1 MSPHSD
7 GGLRIADCGL
17 PKRHHRRPHPIPL
30 QPAGRNPQSAIKVFF
45 AIVALAGTV
54 ALPRAGATEPEKPKA
69 GVVFVV
75 GGIGGLDSVGR
86 AAVHVFPQMGLTHDV
101 RDFVWQHG
109 TGHFLKDLQDTDYLV
124 EKAADLAAEVRRVK
138 AADPDRPV
146 YLIGKSAGA
155 GIVLFAA
162 EQLPPATIERLI
174 LLSAAVSA
182 NFDLRPALR
191 ATCNEVVSFHSCY
204 DWLILGLGTKEFG
217 TADRVHGKS
226 AGLHGFVKPADMN
239 AEDAKLYRR
248 LVQVPWSP
256 DMVSGLNLGGHQG
269 TSMPGFLKREVAP
282 WLR

>member
-1 MSPHSD
+1 MS
-7 GGLRIADCGL
+7 LRIAVTVFVGIAGL
-17 PKRHHRRPHPIPL
+17 
-30 QPAGRNPQSAIKVFF
+30 
-45 AIVALAGTV
+45 
-54 ALPRAGATEPEKPKA
+54 ALPRAGATEPKPESDSSLEPKP

-86 AAVHVFPQMGLTHDV
+86 AAVHVFPKMGLPHDV

-124 EKAADLAAEVRRVK
+124 ERAADLAVEVRRVK
-138 AADPDRPV
+138 TADPDRPV

-155 GIVLFAA
+155 AVVLFAA
-162 EQLPPATIERLI
+162 EQLPPASIERMI

-191 ATCNEVVSFHSCY
+191 ATRNEVVSFHSCC
-204 DWLILGLGTKEFG
+204 DWLVLGLGTTEFG

-226 AGLHGFVKPADMN
+226 AGLYGFVKPADMS
-239 AEDAKLYRR
+239 AEDAALFRR
-248 LVQVPWSP
+248 LVQVPWSI
-256 DMVSGLNLGGHQG
+256 DMMTGLNLGGHQG